1 MCLSSV
7 YMDTKEG
14 RKEIMRDVARIEAE
28 GSGFWL
34 INLFG
39 KKKFAEGGIRTIDL
53 MDEHFVILDSKES
66 HVRCKYPR

>member
-66 HVRCKYPR
+66 HVR

>member
-7 YMDTKEG
+7 YMDTREG

-39 KKKFAEGGIRTIDL
+39 KRKFAEGCIRTIDL

-66 HVRCKYPR
+66 HVRWKYPR

>member
-7 YMDTKEG
+7 YMDTTEG
-14 RKEIMRDVARIEAE
+14 RKEIMSDVARIEAE

-39 KKKFAEGGIRTIDL
+39 KKRFVEGVIRTIDL
-53 MDEHFVILDSKES
+53 SDDHSVILDSKDQG
-66 HVRCKYPR
+66 

>member
-39 KKKFAEGGIRTIDL
+39 KRKFAEGRIRTIDL

-66 HVRCKYPR
+66 HVR

>member
-1 MCLSSV
+1 
-7 YMDTKEG
+7 MDTKEG

-39 KKKFAEGGIRTIDL
+39 KRKFAEGCIRTIDL

-66 HVRCKYPR
+66 HVRWKYPR

>member
-39 KKKFAEGGIRTIDL
+39 KRKFAEGCIRTIDL

-66 HVRCKYPR
+66 HVRWKYPR

>member
-7 YMDTKEG
+7 YMDTREG
-14 RKEIMRDVARIEAE
+14 RNEIMRDVARIEAE

-39 KKKFAEGGIRTIDL
+39 KRKFAEGCIRTIDL

-66 HVRCKYPR
+66 HVRWKYPR